1 MYITKPRQVGKS
13 YAHYLSIESD
23 LNKYIKF
30 KKIELRKEKIIK
42 IFNI

>member
-1 MYITKPRQVGKS
+1 MYITKPRQIGKS
-13 YAHYLSIESD
+13 YAHYLSIA
-23 LNKYIKF
+23 KYFKF

>member
-1 MYITKPRQVGKS
+1 MYFTKPRQIGRS
-13 YAHYLSIESD
+13 YYLPID

>member
-1 MYITKPRQVGKS
+1 MYITKPRQIGRS
-13 YAHYLSIESD
+13 YYLSIESD

>member
-1 MYITKPRQVGKS
+1 MYFTKPRQIGRS
-13 YAHYLSIESD
+13 YYLSIESD

-30 KKIELRKEKIIK
+30 KKKIELRKEKIIK